1 MGPHRR
7 DKDAAIA
14 ERCPNS
20 AAPIGLVKPR
30 KAGYIMRYDRYDDI
44 EERVE
49 REAVL
54 SIPRPWRPAYFA
66 VFTLQLIWW
75 LSITIYLEAGVPEYR
90 NWQANMVGIM
100 RAMSPLT
107 QAAIAFTVVA
117 MELARY
123 LMLLAPHFE
132 VKIKAR
138 ARAEGLAEGKAEGLA
153 EGKAAGKAIGIAE
166 GKAAGKAIGIA
177 EGKAVGLEEGKA
189 AGKAIGLEE
198 GKAVGKAAG
207 KAEANREWL
216 EWFADKAAAE
226 AAGEPFDKPSPAER
240 EERKQN
246 GDY

>member
-1 MGPHRR
+1 MDTAMGPHRR

-14 ERCPNS
+14 ARCPNS

-30 KAGYIMRYDRYDDI
+30 KAGYIMRYDGYDI

-66 VFTLQLIWW
+66 AFTLQLIWW

-138 ARAEGLAEGKAEGLA
+138 ARAEGLAEGLA
-153 EGKAAGKAIGIAE
+153 EGKAE
-166 GKAAGKAIGIA
+166 GLA

-189 AGKAIGLEE
+189 AGKAIGIAEGKAVGLEE

>member
-1 MGPHRR
+1 
-7 DKDAAIA
+7 
-14 ERCPNS
+14 
-20 AAPIGLVKPR
+20 
-30 KAGYIMRYDRYDDI
+30 MRYDGYDI

-66 VFTLQLIWW
+66 AFTLQLIWW

-153 EGKAAGKAIGIAE
+153 EGKAVGLEE
-166 GKAAGKAIGIA
+166 GKAAGKAMGIA
-177 EGKAVGLEEGKA
+177 EGKAVGLEEGKAVGLEEGKA

-198 GKAVGKAAG
+198 GKAVGKTAG

-240 EERKQN
+240 EERKRN
-246 GDY
+246 GGD

>member
-1 MGPHRR
+1 
-7 DKDAAIA
+7 
-14 ERCPNS
+14 
-20 AAPIGLVKPR
+20 
-30 KAGYIMRYDRYDDI
+30 MRYDGYDI

-54 SIPRPWRPAYFA
+54 SIPRPWHPAYFA
-66 VFTLQLIWW
+66 AFTLQLIWW

-153 EGKAAGKAIGIAE
+153 EGKAVGLEE

>member
-1 MGPHRR
+1 MDTALGPHRR

-14 ERCPNS
+14 ERRPNS

-30 KAGYIMRYDRYDDI
+30 KAGYIMRYDRYDV

-153 EGKAAGKAIGIAE
+153 EGKAVGLEE

-246 GDY
+246 GDD